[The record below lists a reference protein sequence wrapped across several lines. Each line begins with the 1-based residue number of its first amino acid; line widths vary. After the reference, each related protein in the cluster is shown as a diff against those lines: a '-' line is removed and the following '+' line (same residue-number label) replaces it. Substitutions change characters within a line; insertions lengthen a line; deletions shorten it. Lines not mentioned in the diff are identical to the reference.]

1 MNEEPAVN
9 EDKWTPML
17 LILLLVVQLVFLG
30 ALYFKLTA
38 IQKNLL
44 SLNQTIATMRG
55 PGGGGGL
62 IEERVAEV
70 EPGDGPSKGAA
81 QAPVTIV
88 EFSDF
93 SCSACRAA
101 QPRIAELLEDSGD
114 EIRFVYRHFPL
125 RPEGGLF
132 AAAVAAECA
141 HRQGL
146 FWPMHDLLFDHGGEF
161 TEEALVGY
169 AEEAGLDA
177 QEFADCR
184 ASDEAAGAV
193 REDRAAGSRWGVSGT
208 PTFFINGRRV
218 TGLPGLP
225 AMKQLIEQIREEDA
239 GGAGDLEK
247 AAA

>member
-1 MNEEPAVN
+1 MN
-9 EDKWTPML
+9 EDKWTPIL

-38 IQKNLL
+38 VQKNLL
-44 SLNQTIATMRG
+44 ALNQTIATMRG
-55 PGGGGGL
+55 PGGSGGL

-114 EIRFVYRHFPL
+114 EVRFVYRHFPL

-141 HRQGL
+141 HRQGR
-146 FWPMHDLLFDHGGEF
+146 FWPMHDLLFAHEGEF
-161 TEEALVGY
+161 TDEDLEGY
-169 AEEAGLDA
+169 AEEAGLDGRSFAECRGSEDAA
-177 QEFADCR
+177 Q
-184 ASDEAAGAV
+184 AV
-193 REDRAAGSRWGVSGT
+193 REDRAAGTQWGVSAT

-225 AMKQLIEQIREEDA
+225 AMKKLIEQIREEDA
-239 GGAGDLEK
+239 EGAEAPEK